1 MDFEFIEI
9 ESCECV
15 GEFVDEYV
23 YDIEMADP
31 SHTFIANDILVHNSV
46 YTTYGTLFE
55 CMTPEYKEKYKTDRQ
70 KVDWILKFNKE
81 FVDPQNNQ
89 WCDDMYRPR
98 HGKSIHEFELEIV
111 GISEHVFDPCGFTM
125 AICLKESH
133 ICIHTWPE
141 FNQLTL
147 DIYLCNYLK
156 DNSYKVTLLGDCFK
170 EYFKAKVLNETNVY
184 R

>member
-1 MDFEFIEI
+1 MNSTKTHHYTPGLHKLLTLE
-9 ESCECV
+9 V
-15 GEFVDEYV
+15 
-23 YDIEMADP
+23 P
-31 SHTFIANDILVHNSV
+31 SLELLT
-46 YTTYGTLFE
+46 
-55 CMTPEYKEKYKTDRQ
+55 
-70 KVDWILKFNKE
+70 NKE
-81 FVDPQNNQ
+81 LF
-89 WCDDMYRPR
+89 
-98 HGKSIHEFELEIV
+98 KSFSTTLIHEFELEIV

-141 FNQLTL
+141 FNQLSL